1 MTNLDAVVG
10 NGIFAKDVL
19 HHAMLGSM
27 HTIIP
32 KLFVP
37 RSSSILEDINGA
49 FLTVEQVLALMGFVP
64 GAASSSQSPVDNG
77 TA

>member
-1 MTNLDAVVG
+1 
-10 NGIFAKDVL
+10 
-19 HHAMLGSM
+19 MLGSM